1 MTVENKSVKSETKKV
16 KRKRRRNFGFLKYL
30 LLFVFVFVLALVG
43 ISHFVNSYSPKVDV
57 TIGDTDESLTLSN
70 PEAEIEMKTIDERL
84 KWIQMED
91 EMPSVAIRETLSADE
106 KELQDKKEL
115 IEKEKEEE
123 KNSDDVVLDVVQ
135 PKQEV
140 PKPAMS
146 DIVKQSTQDFRTAAK
161 QAVIPAPIPALTKV
175 YLGPFSTLDEAVQIQ
190 QKVGNDMPEIM
201 PFVKSINGEYIVQIG
216 SFSSKDVANIFIQKA
231 QEKGYSP
238 KTLTTN

>member
-1 MTVENKSVKSETKKV
+1 MKVENKSEKLEAKKV
-16 KRKRRRNFGFLKYL
+16 RKKRRKNLGFLKYL
-30 LLFVFVFVLALVG
+30 LLFVFVFFAALVA

-57 TIGDTDESLTLSN
+57 AIGDTDENLTLSN
-70 PEAEIEMKTIDERL
+70 PDTEIEMKTIDERL

-91 EMPSVAIRETLSADE
+91 EMPSVAIRETLNADD
-106 KELQDKKEL
+106 KELQEKKEL
-115 IEKEKEEE
+115 QAKEKSKSKINDE
-123 KNSDDVVLDVVQ
+123 VVLDVVQ
-135 PKQEV
+135 PKQDI

-146 DIVKQSTQDFRTAAK
+146 DIVKQTTQDFRTAAK

-175 YLGPFSTLDEAVQIQ
+175 YLGPFTTLDEAVVIQ

-201 PFVKSINGEYIVQIG
+201 PFVKSVNAEYIVQIG
-216 SFSSKDVANIFIQKA
+216 SFSSKDVANAFIQKA

>member
-1 MTVENKSVKSETKKV
+1 MKVENKTEKSETKKV
-16 KRKRRRNFGFLKYL
+16 RKKRRKHFGFLKYL
-30 LLFVFVFVLALVG
+30 LLFVFVFLASLVA

-57 TIGDTDESLTLSN
+57 TIGDTDENLTLSN
-70 PEAEIEMKTIDERL
+70 PDTEIEMKTIDERL

-91 EMPSVAIRETLSADE
+91 EMPSVAIRETLNADD
-106 KELQDKKEL
+106 KELQEKKEQ
-115 IEKEKEEE
+115 IEKEEALAKIKEEI
-123 KNSDDVVLDVVQ
+123 VLDVVQ

-146 DIVKQSTQDFRTAAK
+146 DIVKQSSQDFRVAAR

-175 YLGPFSTLDEAVQIQ
+175 YLGPFSNLDEAVVIQ

-201 PFVKSINGEYIVQIG
+201 PFVKSVNGEYIVQIG
-216 SFSSKDVANIFIQKA
+216 SFSSKEVANTFIQKA

-238 KTLTTN
+238 NTLTTN